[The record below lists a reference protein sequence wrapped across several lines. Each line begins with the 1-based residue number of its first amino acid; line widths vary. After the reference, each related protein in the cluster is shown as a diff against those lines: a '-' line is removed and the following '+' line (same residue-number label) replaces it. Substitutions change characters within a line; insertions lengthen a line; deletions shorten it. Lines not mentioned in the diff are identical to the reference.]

1 MDVML
6 KVHCCQPDHPK
17 VKSGCRGGVPSP
29 CTHSFIHSHTERSL
43 GFTVHVR
50 HIQAQ
55 RIQRIRNISADDQ
68 THPPA
73 VVFSLPPTA
82 SLEARGVQHL
92 FALAVILLRVWHV
105 GRTRW
110 SACDLKHIEPFGE
123 QTLVENQG
131 C

>member
-1 MDVML
+1 M
-6 KVHCCQPDHPK
+6 
-17 VKSGCRGGVPSP
+17 
-29 CTHSFIHSHTERSL
+29 
-43 GFTVHVR
+43 R

-55 RIQRIRNISADDQ
+55 RIQRIRKISADDQ
-68 THPPA
+68 THLPA
-73 VVFSLPPTA
+73 VVFSLPPMA

-105 GRTRW
+105 GRRRW
-110 SACDLKHIEPFGE
+110 SVCDLEHIPPFGQ